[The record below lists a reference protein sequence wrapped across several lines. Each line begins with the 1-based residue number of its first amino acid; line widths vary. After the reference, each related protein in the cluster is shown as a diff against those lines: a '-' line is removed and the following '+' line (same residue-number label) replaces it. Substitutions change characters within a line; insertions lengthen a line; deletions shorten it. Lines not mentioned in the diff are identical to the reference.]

1 MAPVPVMV
9 TAELPVAAVP
19 VAVNVTVT
27 PLPAVEAGLKVAAT
41 PDGSGLVVKE
51 TLLV

>member
-27 PLPAVEAGLKVAAT
+27 P
-41 PDGSGLVVKE
+41 DGSGLVVKE